1 MNLVT
6 SPPPDEAIAAMKA
19 IDGVRIVPVML
30 NTQSGPESHLGPE
43 STGAI
48 LILQGTFAQ
57 TDRFNEFWTNVVGL
71 MELLAT
77 APGFIRRYNFA
88 DGPHYTLMAWWRSV
102 EDAHTFFAGPE
113 HQAAMRKTFERRWN
127 YTHFAGLWQ
136 ASSPRQRL
144 FFCQTCDG
152 ITPSTESH
160 CTWCGSPL
168 RDTDGGAHVPATAHV
183 LDEWIPVQHRTGIDM
198 HSGNTA
204 TWANAWS
211 HQNPVTVFG
220 AGVRARTGWDDVHRT
235 ITRMTESVRQL
246 RHL

>member
-88 DGPHYTLMAWWRSV
+88 DGRT
-102 EDAHTFFAGPE
+102 
-113 HQAAMRKTFERRWN
+113 
-127 YTHFAGLWQ
+127 
-136 ASSPRQRL
+136 
-144 FFCQTCDG
+144 
-152 ITPSTESH
+152 TP
-160 CTWCGSPL
+160 
-168 RDTDGGAHVPATAHV
+168 
-183 LDEWIPVQHRTGIDM
+183 
-198 HSGNTA
+198 
-204 TWANAWS
+204 
-211 HQNPVTVFG
+211 
-220 AGVRARTGWDDVHRT
+220 
-235 ITRMTESVRQL
+235 
-246 RHL
+246 